1 MTLIE
6 YSPFVQGGIHRSIAT
21 IDCRLYNFEN
31 NFENTNACC
40 IFRRLCRQEG
50 NRILRQC
57 NEGYK
62 YGIEKEASKSLEKYI
77 FF

>member
-6 YSPFVQGGIHRSIAT
+6 YSPFVQGGIHRLIAT
-21 IDCRLYNFEN
+21 IDSRLY

-50 NRILRQC
+50 NRILRQR